1 MVSIEDTIA
10 GPIGGRITDMATA
23 WGALITATDIRA
35 TAATA
40 IQATPVMGDMGIR
53 PTGMADWVDCAG
65 GDTDMHLTTSSPRH
79 RRSATYTLKS
89 VLWPNHLGAVR
100 SGCALSLRTAGPA
113 HTSMALC

>member
-65 GDTDMHLTTSSPRH
+65 GDTDMHLTASSQ
-79 RRSATYTLKS
+79 ATHQGRLAHATNGGSLHACWLS
-89 VLWPNHLGAVR
+89 VFAVQ
-100 SGCALSLRTAGPA
+100 LRPQEFRER
-113 HTSMALC
+113 